1 MTVHFGDW
9 TCATT
14 SRRHDRILLGHGGG
28 GRLSADLLEQLIL
41 PAFGNDVLDRLEDQ
55 AVLRFDGPGPILNT
69 AEPGRL
75 AISTDAFVVRPI
87 FFPGGDIGCLAV
99 HGTLND
105 LAVGGAEPRY
115 LTVSLILE
123 EGLPMADLERVLQSL
138 GRAAKAEGVQ
148 VIAGDTKVVE
158 RGNCDQIYITTT
170 GIGYVPPGRSLSCH
184 AAQSGDHV
192 IASGTIGDHGV
203 AIMSVREGL
212 EFETILKSDTACL
225 SGLTRQML
233 EVCPNIRCM
242 RDPTRGG
249 VASALNEIARAS
261 QAGFLLFESKLVV
274 RPEVRAACEMLGL
287 DPLYMPCEGR
297 LLAIVPAADSNNLLD
312 AMRNHP
318 LGRDASVIGE
328 VLNNHPGTVALKSAF
343 GRERV
348 IPMLSGEQLP
358 RIC

>member
-1 MTVHFGDW
+1 MMPDIDQLV
-9 TCATT
+9 CATPVM
-14 SRRHDRILLGHGGG
+14 RHDRVMLGHGGG
-28 GRLSADLLEQLIL
+28 GRLGADLLEQLIL
-41 PAFGNDVLDRLEDQ
+41 PALGNDVLNRLEDQ
-55 AVLRFDGPGPILNT
+55 AVLRFDGQGSCSSG
-69 AEPGRL
+69 AESGRL
-75 AISTDAFVVRPI
+75 AITTDAFVVRPI

-99 HGTLND
+99 HGTVND

-138 GRAAKAEGVQ
+138 GRAAKDAGVQ
-148 VIAGDTKVVE
+148 VVAGDTKVVE
-158 RGNCDQIYITTT
+158 RGNCDQVYITTT
-170 GIGYVPPGRSLSCH
+170 GVGYVPPGRSLSCH
-184 AAQSGDHV
+184 AARAGDHV
-192 IASGTIGDHGV
+192 IVSGTIGDHGV

-212 EFETILKSDTACL
+212 EFETVLKSDTACL
-225 SGLTRQML
+225 SGLTRRML

-261 QAGFLLFESKLVV
+261 NVGFLLSEADLVV

-297 LLAIVPAADSNNLLD
+297 LLAIVPPAESAELLT
-312 AMRNHP
+312 AMQSHP
-318 LGRDASVIGE
+318 LGWNASVIGK
-328 VLNNHPGTVALKSAF
+328 VLSDHPGTVALRSTF